1 MKKYFFFLVLL
12 ISVFNIASSFFS
24 EVEPEFLSMEI
35 NNWIY
40 RGIWFIGLIVGVFGI
55 LESQK
60 KTNKK

>member
-12 ISVFNIASSFFS
+12 ISVFNITNSFFS
-24 EVEPEFLSMEI
+24 QVEPEFLSMEI

-40 RGIWFIGLIVGVFGI
+40 RGIWLIGLIVGVFGI

-60 KTNKK
+60 TNKK